1 MYRPARYVDM
11 CQYKSVFTE
20 NNPDYKN
27 GANFKELFFNKM
39 YHNCIR
45 INLGYSYYH
54 LSILAICQ
62 SIGIC
67 IYNSQ

>member
-27 GANFKELFFNKM
+27 GANFKELFFNK
-39 YHNCIR
+39 NVP
-45 INLGYSYYH
+45 
-54 LSILAICQ
+54 
-62 SIGIC
+62 
-67 IYNSQ
+67 